1 MLYSFSSR
9 FLVNFSL
16 EVLNAERN
24 FLQQLLLL
32 LLADGLEGA
41 EIGRHIPVANIITV
55 AANSSEGLA
64 EGTLAVELFC
74 NEDGHSF

>member
-1 MLYSFSSR
+1 M
-9 FLVNFSL
+9 
-16 EVLNAERN
+16 
-24 FLQQLLLL
+24 
-32 LLADGLEGA
+32 LADGLEGA